1 VLSLEAAID
10 AYYTADATLHAT
22 KIMHYYCN
30 PSSPGASVKRGKPQ
44 DIRYVVEF
52 LDVLPK
58 DCVPGWRGS
67 VPEVSSRG

>member
-1 VLSLEAAID
+1 VFSPEVATD
-10 AYYTADATLHAT
+10 AYYAADAILHAT
-22 KIMHYYCN
+22 KIMDYYYN

-67 VPEVSSRG
+67 MPEVPLRD